1 MCSRGCVFCKVSRLA
16 LRTEVPHRN
25 SILNIILTHF
35 RMNKLSPKCL
45 NEVSHRIPDFQHSR
59 INSRFIVC
67 PSPLISFFK
76 VAFPLSSS
84 LAQIYFGL
92 FLSLNQHHF
101 ILQAGSSS
109 LRSRMG
115 DFASTSCSSVCCS
128 CGRGCHHIEE
138 MKDERR
144 SLEPCCSG
152 SLSLS

>member
-45 NEVSHRIPDFQHSR
+45 NEVTHRINNR
-59 INSRFIVC
+59 IQIIVC

-76 VAFPLSSS
+76 VTFPLSSS
-84 LAQIYFGL
+84 LAEIYFGL
-92 FLSLNQHHF
+92 FLSLNQRFF

-128 CGRGCHHIEE
+128 CGQGCHHIEE